1 MVQRER
7 VAAAGG
13 RLLGAAFSFID
24 ELLPPKQESDATRR
38 LAQSIQEWDGECMEK
53 DDAGRVKL
61 TLTLPDDA
69 ALNNLATSIAH
80 LLELGAGEKLSA

>member
-38 LAQSIQEWDGECMEK
+38 LAQSIQERLGECMEK